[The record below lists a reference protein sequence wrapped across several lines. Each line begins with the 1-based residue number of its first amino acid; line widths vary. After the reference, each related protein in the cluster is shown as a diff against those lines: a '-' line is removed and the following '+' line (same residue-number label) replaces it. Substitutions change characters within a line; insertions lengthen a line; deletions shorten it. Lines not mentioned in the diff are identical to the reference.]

1 MLGGRNSIFLK
12 NTVIMEK
19 IKSNSDL
26 KDIIVVLT
34 MKFDIEQIY
43 LNLSDPKLGSHK
55 IVILVSNKYLKT
67 LGELVP
73 RITNAIRDYPDYRVS
88 CYIAFQAKD
97 KILNGNLFLFTSCVP
112 ERLIFKK
119 EDSEFVLIP
128 ETFSLD
134 KFSKKVYALRNKEL
148 QKVDEFKE
156 GYFYYKEKEQYS
168 MAAFMIHQ
176 AIELTYRYLGIVLSA
191 KERIKHSIR
200 GHHHYLKEISMM
212 YDSVFDEDNVI
223 DQHLL
228 NVLEEIYRATRYE
241 DNFDIDVETL
251 FQLEGKMKQLSEN
264 AVYIYDSTIASFEE
278 FVSSR
283 DEKPEV
289 IIEDARLVDDASC
302 FHKNDKVTE
311 QVEKLKCLLPEDVAI
326 YLFGYRTQ
334 LFEMESVCEISNQ
347 GSYCLDILI
356 VCHNDIREL
365 VINAQAILNGSS
377 DVTVLLLSHQV
388 NQIQKK
394 LDENNKFFHKIL
406 QHKPPFFDCL
416 NISWSFHENNGI
428 HSNKELVSA
437 KSQWYGRKN
446 NALGF
451 FNGGRAIDSCEEVVV
466 KVSLFNQA
474 VEQACLGLL
483 EFFYDYRPYQHK
495 LSHLYSLCCSFW
507 HFPNDI
513 FSRST
518 VEENRL
524 FKEFVNVV
532 KDVRYEGLSYID
544 WDEAYRY
551 EARCERFLEE
561 CSKIV
566 RETFS
571 ES

>member
-12 NTVIMEK
+12 NTAIMEK

-43 LNLSDPKLGSHK
+43 LNLNDPKLGSHK

-73 RITNAIRDYPDYRVS
+73 RITNAIRDYPDYRIS

-156 GYFYYKEKEQYS
+156 GYFFYKEKEQYS

-200 GHHHYLKEISMM
+200 GHHHSLQEITTM
-212 YDSVFDEDNVI
+212 YDSIFDDENNT
-223 DQHLL
+223 DQYLL
-228 NVLEEIYRATRYE
+228 NVLEDIYRATRYE
-241 DNFDIDVETL
+241 DNFNVKLETL
-251 FQLEGKMKQLSEN
+251 NLLEIKMNQLHSN
-264 AVYIYDSTIASFEE
+264 ASNIYDTVISSFEKSVTTDCKVADE
-278 FVSSR
+278 NIDINCKPVDVPKSNLDGKIVSS
-283 DEKPEV
+283 
-289 IIEDARLVDDASC
+289 
-302 FHKNDKVTE
+302 
-311 QVEKLKCLLPEDVAI
+311 VEKLKSLLPEDISV
-326 YLFGYRTQ
+326 YLFGYRAQ
-334 LFEMESVCEISNQ
+334 RFEMESVCENSNN
-347 GSYCLDILI
+347 GKYYFDFLI
-356 VCHNDIREL
+356 VSREDIREQ
-365 VINAQAILNGSS
+365 VSNAQAILNEDANLS
-377 DVTVLLLSHQV
+377 VLLLSHKV
-388 NQIQKK
+388 DQIQKR
-394 LDENNKFFHKIL
+394 LDENNIFFHKVL
-406 QHKPPFFDCL
+406 HYKLPVSDCL
-416 NISWSFHENNGI
+416 NVSWSFHENNGTR
-428 HSNKELVSA
+428 VSTEVETA
-437 KSQWYGRKN
+437 RSKWYGRKN

-451 FNGGRAIDSCEEVVV
+451 FNGGKAIDSSEEVVV

-474 VEQACLGLL
+474 VEQTCLGLL
-483 EFFYDYRPYQHK
+483 EFFYGYRPYQHN
-495 LSHLYSLCCSFW
+495 LNHLYSLCCSFW

-518 VEENRL
+518 VEEKGL
-524 FKEFVNVV
+524 FKEFVDVV
-532 KDVRYEGLSYID
+532 KDVRYAGLSYID
-544 WDEAYRY
+544 WDDAYRY
-551 EARCERFLEE
+551 EARCERFLDE
-561 CSKIV
+561 CSKLV
-566 RETFS
+566 CGE
-571 ES
+571 